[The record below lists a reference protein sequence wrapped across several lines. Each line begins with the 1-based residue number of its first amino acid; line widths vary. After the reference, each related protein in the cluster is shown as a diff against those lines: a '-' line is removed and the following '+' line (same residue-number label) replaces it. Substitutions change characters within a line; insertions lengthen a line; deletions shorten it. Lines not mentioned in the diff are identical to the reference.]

1 MAGHGHQDRPGERP
15 GNILDVS
22 ALRNTDWRPVPFR
35 QFVPKVHSRCS
46 LACDYC
52 YVYQMA
58 DQTWRSQPV
67 TMPRSTAASAIDRIA
82 EHASSHHLPLIHVIL
97 HGGEPLLAGRE
108 FISYLATTLCE
119 ALPVG
124 TVVESGVQTNA
135 VLLNE
140 DLLQVFLEHQI
151 GVGVSLDGTR
161 EAHDRHRRHPN
172 GRGSHRE
179 VARALRLLGTEP
191 YRELFTGLLCTID
204 IDTDPL
210 VAYEELL
217 EFNPP
222 MIDFLLPHGNWTDPP
237 PQRAGDSQSTP
248 YSDWLVPLFDRW
260 YSAASQETNIRLFGE
275 ILALVL
281 GGASHSEAI
290 GLTAATL
297 LVIET
302 DGAIE
307 QVDTL
312 KSTYPGAAATG
323 LHITDHPF
331 DAALAHPAIVARQI
345 GLAALADTCQG
356 CTVRDICGGGYY
368 PHRYRAGAGFRNP
381 SVYCPDLL
389 ALIRHIRTRVH
400 GDLQRLQRQIH

>member
-1 MAGHGHQDRPGERP
+1 MAGHGHQDRPGEWS

-22 ALRNTDWRPVPFR
+22 ALRNTDWQPVPFR
-35 QFVPKVHSRCS
+35 QFVLKVHSRCN
-46 LACDYC
+46 LTCDYC

-58 DQTWRSQPV
+58 DQTWHSQPV
-67 TMPRSTAASAIDRIA
+67 TMSRSTAASAIDRIA

-108 FISYLATTLCE
+108 FISYLATTLRE
-119 ALPVG
+119 ALPVS
-124 TVVESGVQTNA
+124 TVVEFGVQTNA

-204 IDTDPL
+204 LDTDPL

-312 KSTYPGAAATG
+312 KSTYPDAAATG
-323 LHITDHPF
+323 LHITDHSF

-356 CTVRDICGGGYY
+356 CTVRDVCGGGYY

-400 GDLQRLQRQIH
+400 GDLQRLQQQIR